1 MEQTNI
7 DQDLCGVF
15 VKDRIQTGS
24 VNVWEPMKK
33 RKLQTWKT
41 VGKEIKIVGTTQTVE
56 LQEDRNLFAR
66 MLLVCKSRPQ
76 IDIKEVVDTYEFTV
90 VPPSMFAVDGSMA
103 HCSLKSALMHILIEK
118 LHGHAAELTTHMHI
132 VPNQELTT
140 HVHIVPNQE
149 LTTQVF
155 MKVST
160 IDGMAEV
167 QSLDKPEWIQ
177 KLLGLFRSL
186 HTSYI

>member
-7 DQDLCGVF
+7 DQDLFGVF

-41 VGKEIKIVGTTQTVE
+41 VGKKIKIVGTTQTVE

-76 IDIKEVVDTYEFTV
+76 IDIK
-90 VPPSMFAVDGSMA
+90 
-103 HCSLKSALMHILIEK
+103 
-118 LHGHAAELTTHMHI
+118 
-132 VPNQELTT
+132 
-140 HVHIVPNQE
+140 
-149 LTTQVF
+149 
-155 MKVST
+155 
-160 IDGMAEV
+160 
-167 QSLDKPEWIQ
+167 
-177 KLLGLFRSL
+177 KLLTHTNLQLFRL
-186 HTSYI
+186 RCLPLTHQCCTVHLRAL